1 VRGFRPSPHSLQ
13 IPFIF
18 QTKQCTTISEP
29 WLAPAGSRVIIADVQ
44 SRQKTKSFFLD
55 KRCLFYYITNS
66 SYFFL
71 HVPFVERSL
80 PLLSQRKS
88 AGKRLH
94 SAFPSL
100 RVFIAPAFFSH
111 KSGQQPLNQQGPT
124 ADFSKSWQNETG
136 SAVIYVSS
144 TSSGSIICPS

>member
-18 QTKQCTTISEP
+18 QTKQCTSISEP

-100 RVFIAPAFFSH
+100 RVFIAPAFFRPNPDNNHSIS
-111 KSGQQPLNQQGPT
+111 KVQQQTFPKAGKMKPVLP
-124 ADFSKSWQNETG
+124 
-136 SAVIYVSS
+136 
-144 TSSGSIICPS
+144 